1 MSNVETLYE
10 KARLLMGA
18 TPEIRLRKARA
29 RTFVMTLILKRQAE
43 SQRVTQEMLNREITL

>member
-1 MSNVETLYE
+1 
-10 KARLLMGA
+10 MGA